1 MRDLFASTAAV
12 LTMLGLSSAAWAQ
25 PQGGPNYA
33 PHRGGDGWWMFF
45 GPNTTIVFIAAIALV
60 VVVVLVVL
68 WRGGSGQAR
77 ASYPPPGKSP
87 LDILKERFAKGEID
101 KEEFDERRRD
111 LGE

>member
-25 PQGGPNYA
+25 PQGGPNYG
-33 PHRGGDGWWMFF
+33 PQMWGDGWWMFF
-45 GPNTTIVFIAAIALV
+45 GPTTTIIFIAAI
-60 VVVVLVVL
+60 VVLVIVL
-68 WRGGSGQAR
+68 VVRWRGRSGHGGAP
-77 ASYPPPGKSP
+77 YPPPGKSP

-101 KEEFDERRRD
+101 KEEFEERRRN